1 MQHHS
6 HALARAYERK
16 HNSKAQTLRQI
27 WGDGRNGHERNWRL
41 RVVVEMV
48 PPLYV
53 GIDAACVYRTMIQA
67 HIGQLSVGKLQM
79 PFYKDCVVV
88 PREKPYGFGALLK
101 YQGPNG
107 NYRCFLRMCDLH
119 VSQAVW
125 SLETDT
131 NAYGL

>member
-6 HALARAYERK
+6 HALAHAYERK
-16 HNSKAQTLRQI
+16 HNSKAQLLRLI
-27 WGDGRNGHERNWRL
+27 WGDGRNGHERNWPL

-53 GIDAACVYRTMIQA
+53 GIDAAGVYRTMIQA
-67 HIGQLSVGKLQM
+67 HMKQLSVGKLQTV
-79 PFYKDCVVV
+79 PLYKDCVVV
-88 PREKPYGFGALLK
+88 PLLK

-107 NYRCFLRMCDLH
+107 NYPCFLHICDLH
-119 VSQAVW
+119 VFQAVW
-125 SLETDT
+125 SLVFDT